1 MYDINGSAN
10 FFNMTD
16 YGIVVDR
23 QDEMGIVYIHV
34 EKTRFR
40 NFREQRETRVLLQM

>member
-1 MYDINGSAN
+1 
-10 FFNMTD
+10 MTD

-34 EKTRFR
+34 EKPVSVIS
-40 NFREQRETRVLLQM
+40 EQRETQRSATM

>member
-10 FFNMTD
+10 FVNMTD
-16 YGIVVDR
+16 YGKVVDR

-34 EKTRFR
+34 EKTSFR
-40 NFREQRETRVLLQM
+40 NFGTKGNAAF

>member
-1 MYDINGSAN
+1 
-10 FFNMTD
+10 MTD

-40 NFREQRETRVLLQM
+40 NFEQRETQRSATM